1 MEWYAQADAVR
12 AGRPELF
19 VEDFAKHEERIRDEL
34 AGRTV
39 CVIGA
44 GGSIGRATAEM
55 LLSQRPRRTLL
66 VDVSENNLADVTR
79 RLRNRFLPDPPEF
92 EAWALDFTGAPFRA
106 LLDRERPE
114 IILNF
119 AAFKHVRSEKDQLT
133 LAEMIRVNV
142 LGNLA
147 LVRWAVASPPHRL
160 FVIST
165 DKAANPVSCMGATKR
180 LMEQVLFSAAGAGP
194 PLRTIVTSTR
204 FANVLFSD
212 GSLPASFVQ
221 RLEQRQPLAGPSDV
235 KRYFI
240 TPREAA
246 RLCLLAACHPASG
259 EFLVPRMGPES
270 LLSFVEIAE
279 RFLGARGYV
288 PRHYGA
294 DAQAAMAN
302 LERDAARG
310 AWSCLFTP
318 VATSGEKHAEE
329 FTEAGET
336 LSVAQPYTGIAAML
350 PKAPD
355 DSAGLGRALDRLA
368 ADLADPRWLMAHGKP
383 DVVQAL
389 ADLVPSFRHVE
400 TGLSLDQQV

>member
-1 MEWYAQADAVR
+1 VEWYAQADAVR

-19 VEDFAKHEERIRDEL
+19 VQDFAGHEERIRDEL
-34 AGRTV
+34 SGRTV

-55 LLSQRPRRTLL
+55 LLSQRPKRTVL
-66 VDVSENNLADVTR
+66 VDISENNLAEITR
-79 RLRNRFLPDPPEF
+79 RLRNCFQSNAPDF

-106 LLDRERPE
+106 LLEREKSE

-147 LVRWAVASPPHRL
+147 LVRWAAFSPVHRL

-180 LMEQVLFSAAGAGP
+180 LMEQVLFSAASASP
-194 PLRTIVTSTR
+194 PLRTILTSTR

-221 RLEQRQPLAGPSDV
+221 RFEQRQPLAGPSDV
-235 KRYFI
+235 RRYFI

-246 RLCLLAACHPASG
+246 RLCLLAACHPSSG
-259 EFLVPRMGPES
+259 EILVPRMRPES
-270 LLSFVEIAE
+270 MLSFVDIAE
-279 RFLGARGYV
+279 RFLRARGYAA
-288 PRHYGA
+288 RHYGA
-294 DAQAAMAN
+294 DTQAAMAN

-310 AWSCLFTP
+310 VWPCLFTP
-318 VATSGEKHAEE
+318 ATTCGEKLSEE
-329 FTEAGET
+329 FTEAGEMPSAEQ
-336 LSVAQPYTGIAAML
+336 LYAEIAAML
-350 PKAPD
+350 PAAPD
-355 DSAGLGRALDRLA
+355 GSAGLGQTLDRLA

-383 DVVQAL
+383 DIVQAL
-389 ADLVPSFRHVE
+389 ADLVPAFRHVE
-400 TGLSLDQQV
+400 TGLNLDQQV